1 MAKNTFFECEHCGY
15 KSRKWLGKCPD
26 CGAWNSFL
34 EIKEESKKKN
44 RKNISLSGE
53 FANPKP
59 INQVNSADYSR
70 IKTGIEEFDR
80 VLGGGFV
87 PGSLTLLGGE
97 PGIGKSTLMLQI
109 SKNIAE
115 EGQVLY
121 VSGEE
126 SPSQIKLRAERIK
139 AVSQNILLSGEVVLE
154 NIIEQ
159 IEKTKP
165 LFVVVDSIQT
175 IFSSELNSAP
185 GTVSQIRET
194 TSRLL
199 FYAKNSGIP
208 IMIIGHI
215 TKEGAIA
222 GPKTLEHIVD
232 TVLYFEGDR
241 FQSRR
246 IVRAIKNRFGS
257 TNELGL
263 FEMTSEGLIPVS
275 NPSEFF
281 IGERP
286 EDTTGSAI
294 VCAVEGTRAMLVE
307 LQALVS
313 ESAFGTPRRMAIGI
327 DINRLHLLLAIIEK
341 RLDYLIGRDDVY
353 INVAGGLSIYEPSVD
368 LGIAFAIVSSFLNK
382 PIDKDTVFIG
392 EIGLSGEIR
401 SVSAINQRLNEA
413 ANMGFKKAII
423 PDTKEKIESKAKNN
437 IELIKVKSLKEAFNL
452 FF

>member
-53 FANPKP
+53 SANPKP

>member
-1 MAKNTFFECEHCGY
+1 MGKSTYFECEHCGY

-26 CGAWNSFL
+26 CGSWNSFL
-34 EIKEESKKKN
+34 EIKEETNKNKKV
-44 RKNISLSGE
+44 SLSGNRTAPSSITE
-53 FANPKP
+53 
-59 INQVNSADYSR
+59 IDSADYMR
-70 IKTGIEEFDR
+70 IDTGIEEFNR

-109 SKNIAE
+109 SNNIAKK
-115 EGQVLY
+115 GKVLY
-121 VSGEE
+121 FSGEE
-126 SPSQIKLRAERIK
+126 SPSQIKLRAERINALNK
-139 AVSQNILLSGEVVLE
+139 NILLSGEVVLE
-154 NIIEQ
+154 NILEQ
-159 IEKTKP
+159 IKQTNP
-165 LFVVVDSIQT
+165 LFVVIDSIQT
-175 IFSSELNSAP
+175 MFSTGLPSAP
-185 GTVSQIRET
+185 GTVSQIREVT
-194 TSRLL
+194 TNLL
-199 FYAKNSGIP
+199 FEAKNSGIP
-208 IMIIGHI
+208 ILIIGHI

-246 IVRAIKNRFGS
+246 LVRAIKNRFGS

-263 FEMTSEGLIPVS
+263 FEMTSKGLIPVL

-286 EDTTGSAI
+286 DDTTGSAI
-294 VCAVEGTRAMLVE
+294 VCAIEGTRALLVE

-313 ESAFGTPRRMAIGI
+313 ESAFGTPRRMAIGV

-353 INVAGGLSIYEPSVD
+353 LNVAGGLSINEPSVD
-368 LGIAFAIVSSFLNK
+368 LGIAFAVVSSFLNK
-382 PIDKDTVFIG
+382 PLDRHTVFIG

-401 SVSAINQRLNEA
+401 SVSSINKRLSEA
-413 ANMGFKKAII
+413 ANLGFKKAII
-423 PDTKEKIESKAKNN
+423 PDTREKIELKVKNKLKLIKAKT
-437 IELIKVKSLKEAFNL
+437 LKQAFDIV
-452 FF
+452 F

>member
-26 CGAWNSFL
+26 CGSWNCFV
-34 EIKEESKKKN
+34 EVKEESKKKG
-44 RKNISLSGE
+44 KTQSLSTGVIL
-53 FANPKP
+53 PKP
-59 INQVNSADYSR
+59 ITEINSAEYSR
-70 IKTGIEEFDR
+70 INTGIEEFNR

-109 SKNIAE
+109 SNNIAKN
-115 EGQVLY
+115 GQILY
-121 VSGEE
+121 FSGEE
-126 SPSQIKLRAERIK
+126 SPSQIRLRAERIG
-139 AVSQNILLSGEVVLE
+139 AINENILLSGEVVLE

-159 IEKTKP
+159 ISKANP
-165 LFVVVDSIQT
+165 LFVVIDSIQT
-175 IFSSELNSAP
+175 MFSSELSSAP
-185 GTVSQIRET
+185 GTVSQIREVT
-194 TSRLL
+194 TRLL
-199 FYAKNSGIP
+199 FEAKNSGIP
-208 IMIIGHI
+208 VLIIGHI

-246 IVRAIKNRFGS
+246 LIRAIKNRFGS

-263 FEMTSEGLIPVS
+263 FEMTSKGLIPVT

-294 VCAVEGTRAMLVE
+294 VCAVEGTRALLVE
-307 LQALVS
+307 LQALVT

-353 INVAGGLSIYEPSVD
+353 INVAGGLSINEPSVD
-368 LGIAFAIVSSFLNK
+368 LGIAFAVVSSFLNK
-382 PIDKDTVFIG
+382 PLDRHTVFIG

-413 ANMGFKKAII
+413 ANLGFKRAII
-423 PDTKEKIESKAKNN
+423 PDTREKIDSKVKNKLELTKAKT
-437 IELIKVKSLKEAFNL
+437 LKQAFDL
-452 FF
+452 VF

>member
-53 FANPKP
+53 SANPKP

-115 EGQVLY
+115 KGQVLY